1 MKEKLLKKLSAIN
14 VKILQQEKLL
24 KYYVDD
30 EGDVKENSSKLIAR
44 KNNLKSLVEIYKKR
58 LQEAN

>member
-24 KYYVDD
+24 KYYVDY